1 MQANREAEHDS
12 VYGKTFA
19 LYNANDIEEFIE
31 PLRVRFAKNHV
42 DPAATFTG
50 KLCLDAGCGGGR
62 GSIFMLAN
70 GAACVQCVDVSA
82 TNIETTTRNLR
93 DRSLNNFEA
102 HLGTLERLPFAD
114 QTFDFVWCNGVLQH
128 AAVPGACLAELARVL
143 KVGGSAW
150 IYVYGAGGL
159 YWWCVDQ
166 FRRWVADVPAQTC
179 ISALRLM
186 RYSPRYIAEY
196 LDDWKVAYLRTYTG
210 REMVANLMALGFDTP
225 RRLPFGMSYDTC
237 QRRENHR
244 SEASWVGE
252 GDLRYLVAKT
262 RHIDDVKSE
271 LVAASTDDFSPEI
284 KNMFGA
290 TFLEI
295 ERAVI
300 GRPMMMIA
308 AAASL
313 QYRLREIMSDEGP
326 LDITGF
332 AAAAAEVLQ
341 DCQVAIGA
349 A

>member
-19 LYNANDIEEFIE
+19 LYKPNDIEEFIE
-31 PLRVRFAKNHV
+31 PLRIRFAKNHI
-42 DPAATFTG
+42 DPSTTFTG
-50 KLCLDAGCGGGR
+50 KRCLDAGCGGGR

-70 GAACVQCVDVSA
+70 GASRVQCVDVST

-93 DRSLNNFEA
+93 DRGFNNFEA
-102 HLGTLERLPFAD
+102 HLGTLERLPFTD

-128 AAVPGACLAELARVL
+128 AAVPGTCLAELARVL

-166 FRRWVADVPAQTC
+166 FRRWVADIPTQTC
-179 ISALRLM
+179 ISVLRLM

-196 LDDWKVAYLRTYTG
+196 LDDWKVVYLRTYTE
-210 REMVANLMALGFDTP
+210 REVVTNLMALGFDTP

-237 QRRENHR
+237 QRRESHR
-244 SEASWVGE
+244 SDIPWVGE
-252 GDLRYLVAKT
+252 GDLRYLTAKT
-262 RHIDDVKSE
+262 RHIASVKGE
-271 LVAASTDDFSPEI
+271 LAAASTDDFSPEI
-284 KNMFGA
+284 QKRFGPM
-290 TFLEI
+290 FLEI
-295 ERAVI
+295 EHAVI
-300 GRPMMMIA
+300 GQPVLTIA

-313 QYRLREIMSDEGP
+313 QYKLREIMSNEGP

-332 AAAAAEVLQ
+332 AAAAAEVLD
-341 DCQVAIGA
+341 DCQA
-349 A
+349 